1 LLAKMVT
8 AHKNKGVTLIE
19 LMIVVVIIAILTA
32 IAYPSYQEYITKAR
46 RVDAQGVLME
56 AAQFME
62 RHHTANYRYHQDLAG
77 AAVALPNNLLES
89 PKDPGIKY
97 YDMAIQTVT
106 ASAYTLVA
114 SPKGPQAG
122 DGILM
127 ITNQG
132 LKGWDRNNNGS
143 IDVDEDCWNKM
154 CS

>member
-1 LLAKMVT
+1 MVK

-19 LMIVVVIIAILTA
+19 LMIVVVIIAILAA
-32 IAYPSYQEYITKAR
+32 IAYPSYQEHITKAR

-77 AAVALPNNLLES
+77 AAVTLPNDLLES
-89 PKDPGIKY
+89 PKDPGTKY

-114 SPKGPQAG
+114 SPKGTTGGKWDFNNHQS
-122 DGILM
+122 
-127 ITNQG
+127 G
-132 LKGWDRNNNGS
+132 LKRMGQEQQWLNR
-143 IDVDEDCWNKM
+143 CR
-154 CS
+154 